1 METDR
6 RREAVDLAYR
16 EHAAD
21 VYRVTYAIL
30 RDPEVAADAMQDVFG
45 KAFQHWDEYDSQRP
59 LRPWLHAIA
68 TRRALDLL
76 RWRKVRALALPW
88 LHLEARDRE
97 RFSAD
102 PAEALS
108 QREGIEHELRRLAPR
123 TRAAL
128 ILRHYYGYS
137 YAEIAKLLGTNPGTV
152 GSLISRAHT
161 QMRGRLLADRELLD
175 DGAEAAS
182 QPDQEAFP

>member
-6 RREAVDLAYR
+6 RREAVDQAYR
-16 EHAAD
+16 EYGAD

-88 LHLEARDRE
+88 LHREARDRYGT
-97 RFSAD
+97 D

-108 QREGIEHELRRLAPR
+108 QREGIERELQLIAPR
-123 TRAAL
+123 ARAAL
-128 ILRHYYGYS
+128 ILRHYYGYT
-137 YAEIAKLLGTNPGTV
+137 YAEIAKLLGASPGTV

-161 QMRGRLLADRELLD
+161 QLRARLLPDGELADDSR
-175 DGAEAAS
+175 GSTS
-182 QPDQEAFP
+182 QPDREAFQ

>member
-1 METDR
+1 METDPR
-6 RREAVDLAYR
+6 RDAVDQAYR
-16 EHAAD
+16 EYGAD

-88 LHLEARDRE
+88 LHHEARNQE
-97 RFSAD
+97 RFGTD

-108 QREGIEHELRRLAPR
+108 QREGIERELQRIAPR
-123 TRAAL
+123 GRAAL
-128 ILRHYYGYS
+128 ILRHYYGYT
-137 YAEIAKLLGTNPGTV
+137 YAEIAKLLGASPGTV

-161 QMRGRLLADRELLD
+161 QLRARLLPDGELADDSPGSATQPDRE
-175 DGAEAAS
+175 
-182 QPDQEAFP
+182 AFQ

>member
-1 METDR
+1 MEIER
-6 RREAVDLAYR
+6 RRQAVDHAYR
-16 EHAAD
+16 EYSGD
-21 VYRVTYAIL
+21 VYRVAYAIV
-30 RDPEVAADAMQDVFG
+30 RDPEVAADAVQDVFG
-45 KAFQHWDEYDSQRP
+45 RAFERWDEYDSQRP

-76 RWRKVRALALPW
+76 RWRRVRTLALPW
-88 LHLEARDRE
+88 LHQEARNRDQVG
-97 RFSAD
+97 AD
-102 PAEALS
+102 PADALS
-108 QREGIEHELRRLAPR
+108 LHEGVERELQRLTPR
-123 TRAAL
+123 ARAAL

-161 QMRGRLLADRELLD
+161 QMRRRLLADRELLD
-175 DGAEAAS
+175 DGAEAAT

>member
-6 RREAVDLAYR
+6 RREAVDQAYR
-16 EHAAD
+16 EYSAD

-45 KAFQHWDEYDSQRP
+45 RAFQHWDEYDAQRP

-76 RWRKVRALALPW
+76 RWRKVRTLAMPW
-88 LHLEARDRE
+88 LHVEARQRE
-97 RFSAD
+97 GIGGD

-108 QREGIEHELRRLAPR
+108 LREGIERGLERIAPR
-123 TRAAL
+123 ARAAL
-128 ILRHYYGYS
+128 ILRHYYGYT
-137 YAEIAKLLGTNPGTV
+137 YAEIARFLGTSPGTV
-152 GSLISRAHT
+152 GSLISRAHNNL
-161 QMRGRLLADRELLD
+161 RARLLADQELMD
-175 DGAEAAS
+175 DGAGSAT